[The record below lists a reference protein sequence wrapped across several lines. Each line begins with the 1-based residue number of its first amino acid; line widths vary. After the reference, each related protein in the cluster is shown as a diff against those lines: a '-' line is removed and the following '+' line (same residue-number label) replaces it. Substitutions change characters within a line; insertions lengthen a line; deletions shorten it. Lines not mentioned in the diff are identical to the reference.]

1 MNVRD
6 ATHAGSWYSAD
17 GRVLDKQLVGWLSK
31 AGQTTPGGDPLP
43 IDRLR
48 AIIAPHAGYSYS
60 GPAAGY
66 AYKCINPEDFK
77 RVFILG
83 PSHHVYL
90 PGCAISKCVKYETP
104 LGDLTIDQG
113 VNKALEKIGQFGHMS
128 LQTDQAEHSIEMHLP
143 YVYKVFEKHVDKI
156 TIVPI
161 LVGALTEST
170 ERQYGKAL
178 APYTKDPENLFI
190 ISSDFCHWG
199 TRFDY
204 TYYADENG
212 AVTQSLARS
221 GGKKNFSPPKDSQK
235 IFESIQELDHEG
247 MDLIEH
253 GGHAAFCK
261 YLSRTKNTIC
271 GRHPIGVLLAALE
284 DADDD
289 QDRSSHN
296 DLSTDLDGKGG
307 KVAREYHHHHRIQ
320 FVHYAQSSSV
330 LSTSDSSVSY
340 ASAFVQHED

>member
-1 MNVRD
+1 MSVRD

-17 GRVLDKQLVGWLSK
+17 DRVLDKQLTGWLSK

-66 AYKCINPEDFK
+66 AYRCINPED
-77 RVFILG
+77 L
-83 PSHHVYL
+83 
-90 PGCAISKCVKYETP
+90 CAISKCVKYETP
-104 LGDLTIDQG
+104 LGDLTVDQG
-113 VNKALEKIGQFGHMS
+113 VNKALEKTGQFGHMS

-170 ERQYGKAL
+170 ERQYGKLL
-178 APYTKDPENLFI
+178 APYMQDPENLFV

-212 AVTQSLARS
+212 VVTQSLARS
-221 GGKKNFSPPKDSQK
+221 GGKKNFSPPKESRK
-235 IFESIQELDHEG
+235 IFESIQDLDHEG
-247 MDLIEH
+247 MGLIEH

-284 DADDD
+284 DVGDDE
-289 QDRSSHN
+289 DRSSHK
-296 DLSTDLDGKGG
+296 DTGTIMDG
-307 KVAREYHHHHRIQ
+307 REGQMSKDGHHHRIQ

-340 ASAFVQHED
+340 ASAFVQHAD